1 MEVFRQQVNV
11 SKEEEKKSFIWE
23 KEINLKE
30 IIIRSRKR
38 KSGKINI

>member
-11 SKEEEKKSFIWE
+11 SKEEGKKSFIWE